1 MEKKRPKTETV
12 IIGVLHT
19 LVTIAA
25 VVTIVRACITVNAE
39 ENTKRYSYYAYQEH
53 VMYNVFWAEAIIEN
67 SFYAETN
74 YPIAAYSELIYT
86 DATYGDCYSYVLCKL
101 SSTGILEAYTLP
113 VVESVLIKN
122 DGVTNASN
130 YIVENGLSTLC
141 SGNDTAYHRYRT
153 STNIPIFNT
162 RDEVLNYLQTG
173 DKTGQL
179 NTFEQD
185 DTLALAGFDCDNT
198 VKATWTD
205 YVCNR
210 EINPDHLT
218 IGVSAVYTDGK
229 NSSQVAQNVVRYSAM
244 SFEKA
249 YADYAALNPYG
260 EAAELVL
267 KFLPMY
273 MDTESG
279 TTYEGRAI
287 SVYFNADGS
296 VREISESGFNNNSGG
311 NYDDKHN
318 FSNDVIDTSIPLP
331 VLSRVS
337 HEGFTIDNVGDYYV
351 DVIVENCLYGVG
363 FPRVDMSD
371 SGDEWY
377 DKVLDFITTRDDKPE
392 ISVLMPDTSWIYK
405 QKHFNIAD
413 HTDFALNQST
423 INLLND
429 YGIDN
434 LGSLT
439 AAFMEWSVEYPDAR
453 SLPSW
458 NWAIGNLYDDIYSM
472 GHVYNPDSDKTLEA
486 QLIDTGRAQTT
497 YYVRFYTAENRTG
510 QWMSYKFRDGYLPD
524 VDKVGTANSIVS
536 GSIDVD
542 SEGNVHI
549 KNPITGNVT
558 DDGYI
563 NYIDT
568 STNVALNGES
578 FYKSLARFSGT
589 LDEVGNTVSS
599 VPDYVNRIFGFLP
612 WWCNALIGLGV
623 AAVVILRFLGR

>member
-1 MEKKRPKTETV
+1 MEKKKPKIKTETV

-296 VREISESGFNNNSGG
+296 VREIIEGGVGSGSG
-311 NYDDKHN
+311 NQ
-318 FSNDVIDTSIPLP
+318 S
-331 VLSRVS
+331 
-337 HEGFTIDNVGDYYV
+337 DNVNVQYLAPELSNLGHNGFKVLNMDYANQQLYL
-351 DVIVENCLYGVG
+351 DIKMESFLYGVKH
-363 FPRVDMSD
+363 
-371 SGDEWY
+371 E
-377 DKVLDFITTRDDKPE
+377 KVAGSWLCVTDLAWRYREHDYGYLDRD
-392 ISVLMPDTSWIYK
+392 VLV
-405 QKHFNIAD
+405 
-413 HTDFALNQST
+413 NQST
-423 INLLND
+423 VDIKEL
-429 YGIDN
+429 YGFDN
-434 LGSLT
+434 VQKLT
-439 AAFMEWSVEYPDAR
+439 DDFLTWSEEYPKHWD
-453 SLPSW
+453 LPT
-458 NWAIGNLYDDIYSM
+458 YSFLKASSAAKTQYALRN
-472 GHVYNPDSDKTLEA
+472 VYNSSSNDSAETQMIKSEQA
-486 QLIDTGRAQTT
+486 CTT
-497 YYVRFYTAENRTG
+497 YYVRFYTIENDVKTYG
-510 QWMSYKFRDGYLPD
+510 PWMQYVYRDGANIFGANISTGEVYEDEDGNFIVTNQSQGTQDYDTGDITYDSDKEWYELS
-524 VDKVGTANSIVS
+524 VDKAMDS
-536 GSIDVD
+536 GMSGFKDT
-542 SEGNVHI
+542 
-549 KNPITGNVT
+549 ITEIG
-558 DDGYI
+558 G
-563 NYIDT
+563 
-568 STNVALNGES
+568 
-578 FYKSLARFSGT
+578 
-589 LDEVGNTVSS
+589 TVS
-599 VPDYVNRIFGFLP
+599 VLPDYVAKLFSFLP
-612 WWCNALIGLGV
+612 WWCNALIAAGV
-623 AAVVILRFLGR
+623 GAVVVLRFLGR